1 MPGYK
6 DWIDTIDIKIDYYS
20 AFMKAWIAF
29 NAWYNYSGEI
39 AGKNDKEHIDSIAQT
54 SNRFREYIVN
64 LLRAEDS
71 EGASYRDNVANLHEA
86 LQNAALMTQ
95 EYIGTRQAISFSSV
109 ASKNLNA
116 AERFDYYKNH
126 YECTR
131 IRGKIITSVKEKST
145 GVEIFHFEQDEYD
158 EEALQQQS
166 VYVSL
171 TPTQQ
176 ESCLRC
182 YGKMTPYVIESVLS
196 KPEDVGSP
204 DRSKKIGAYSFVKL
218 EMMYVFE
225 NELSKKHPDNHNV
238 RAKIRQQLQKL
249 RDCGMIDFLGNGR
262 YHKTIWGN
270 DMQRG

>member
-6 DWIDTIDIKIDYYS
+6 DWIDTVDIKIDYYS

-64 LLRAEDS
+64 LLGAEDS

-109 ASKNLNA
+109 ASKNLTA

-204 DRSKKIGAYSFVKL
+204 DRSKKIGAYSFVKDDVKISRAIVVVL
-218 EMMYVFE
+218 YMLRCCLAHGDFSQDQAS
-225 NELSKKHPDNHNV
+225 NNV
-238 RAKIRQQLQKL
+238 YKYAYEVLCIPLKKL
-249 RDCGMIDFLGNGR
+249 R
-262 YHKTIWGN
+262 
-270 DMQRG
+270 